1 MTMATAAVA
10 KRPFAEIPPAELD
23 LIDVPGAVDCKVGET
38 DVTARKRQFST
49 GSLGWFSSGEEMV
62 HGVLCRVQV
71 QVTISGS
78 KPKLK

>member
-1 MTMATAAVA
+1 MDLVDLPASVA
-10 KRPFAEIPPAELD
+10 
-23 LIDVPGAVDCKVGET
+23 CKIGET
-38 DVTARKRQFST
+38 DVIARKRQFST

-78 KPKLK
+78 KPNLK